1 MYTVYSK
8 PNCPYCDMAKN
19 LLESKGIAFE
29 TQMIGVDISRDEIL
43 LKFPSMRTVPIIVD
57 DNGELIGGYDNLS
70 EKVKN
75 DGQQFLAG

>member
-1 MYTVYSK
+1 MYTVYTK
-8 PNCPYCDMAKN
+8 QNCPYCDMAKN
-19 LLESKGIAFE
+19 LLESKGIPFE